1 MLYATSVIKAPV
13 LSLPWPGNDSGEV
26 SRSYHWLREPMQW
39 EGRIRTCIQ
48 HKTCGSDDTLG
59 RPLMRAAE
67 KRMTTPLNLDYSN
80 WQTSLSS
87 VTYVYLIYTPK
98 QLRVKGPAV
107 AAWDLN

>member
-1 MLYATSVIKAPV
+1 
-13 LSLPWPGNDSGEV
+13 
-26 SRSYHWLREPMQW
+26 
-39 EGRIRTCIQ
+39 
-48 HKTCGSDDTLG
+48 
-59 RPLMRAAE
+59 MRAAE

-87 VTYVYLIYTPK
+87 VTYVDLIYTPK